1 MANIEIETGYSANG
15 LPYSRMGS
23 NSRTLVIFDGL
34 SFNHKPPSGLM
45 RRMMPASF
53 KRIAGS
59 FTVYT
64 VGRKPDLPAGYS
76 MQDMAADY
84 ATMVKEELK
93 PPVDIMGL
101 STGGPIAQYFAVDYP
116 DLLKRLVFASTGHCL
131 SDSGKRLQRRLA
143 YQAQTGNWRAAAATL
158 ADGMFSGAARPIMT
172 SIFWLFG
179 NFMLGSSAN
188 PLDGLVEI
196 EAEDRHDFTERLAEI
211 KVPTLIIG
219 GELDKFYMIHQLAE
233 GIPGAR
239 LVLYKNTGHAAV
251 MKRRFGEDILAFLN
265 EDTV

>member
-1 MANIEIETGYSANG
+1 
-15 LPYSRMGS
+15 MGS
-23 NSRTLVIFDGL
+23 GPKTLVIFDGL
-34 SFNHKPPSGLM
+34 SFNHKPPSGFMLKM
-45 RRMMPASF
+45 IPGSI
-53 KRIAGS
+53 KLIAGS
-59 FTVYT
+59 FTVCN

-76 MQDMAADY
+76 IQDMAADY
-84 ATMVKEELK
+84 AVMIREELE

-116 DLLKRLVFASTGHCL
+116 ELVRRLVLASTGHRL
-131 SDSGKRLQRRLA
+131 SEYGKPLQRRLA
-143 YQAQTGNWRAAAATL
+143 DQALAGKWSAGAATL
-158 ADGMFSGAARPIMT
+158 ADAMFSGAARPIMV

-179 NFMLGSSAN
+179 NLMFGNSAN

-211 KVPTLIIG
+211 KVPTLVIG
-219 GELDKFYMIHQLAE
+219 GELDKFYDIRQMAE

-239 LVLYKNTGHAAV
+239 LVLYKNTGHTAM

-265 EDTV
+265 EETG